1 MRNILF
7 CFLFYCSFS
16 AFAQDSVKT
25 AYIGILTLT
34 PYYQA
39 DSNWT
44 DADSKVIGAHF
55 VRLQELAKSGKIV
68 LAGRVAL
75 PSDDPNM
82 FGLVIINPTSLAEAE
97 KIMNEDPAV
106 MAKIMFAKILPF
118 NIAVEKPSD

>member
-1 MRNILF
+1 M
-7 CFLFYCSFS
+7 
-16 AFAQDSVKT
+16 
-25 AYIGILTLT
+25 
-34 PYYQA
+34 
-39 DSNWT
+39 
-44 DADSKVIGAHF
+44 
-55 VRLQELAKSGKIV
+55 